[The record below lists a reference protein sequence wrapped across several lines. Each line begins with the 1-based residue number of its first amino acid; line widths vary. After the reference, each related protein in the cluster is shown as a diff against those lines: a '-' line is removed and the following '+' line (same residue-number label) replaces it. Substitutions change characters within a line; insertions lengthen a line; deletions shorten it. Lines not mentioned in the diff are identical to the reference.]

1 MNISIVIPTLDN
13 PDDVANVIESLNLQS
28 LLPSEIVIVDSSSN
42 NEINEL
48 INTIPSQVPLTY
60 KRLGRAYSFDRLFLF
75 LDKLPI
81 VQYFL
86 PTLEQGRAY
95 PYEATNQGALI
106 AKHQWLALLDATTI
120 PNRFWVQDYCQI
132 IEQGDVEVVLGNTQ
146 YLASTFFQ
154 KVLRASTYGANGIET
169 SPGSFIK
176 KEDYLNGF
184 QITEGVRSG
193 GDVDWKNRVKKNF
206 KSSTP
211 EEPYLVYPNL
221 PKSLFPCAKKF
232 FIYSI
237 YTAVQDI
244 SHSIKDLYLIAT
256 LIFTLVLIPKW
267 NSIVGSGQ
275 LDWESSPYY
284 IPHITKIWFISI
296 SLTLLFSIVYNRLVL
311 SKSSKPLFRN
321 VHKLTIL
328 VLISFI
334 IYNWNSFFAD
344 WVEESVWYFPHITKI
359 YVSIIC
365 LASFMYRGIYF
376 PIKNNISLSFLF
388 PMNWFLVGCVGFILD
403 IVKAPGY
410 LLGTI
415 FSPFFKTSR
424 RSSARI

>member
-75 LDKLPI
+75 LNKLPI

-86 PTLEQGRAY
+86 PTLEQGRAF

-232 FIYSI
+232 FIYSM

-267 NSIVGSGQ
+267 NSIVG
-275 LDWESSPYY
+275 WESSPYY

-296 SLTLLFSIVYNRLVL
+296 ALTLLFSIAYNRLVL

-328 VLISFI
+328 VLISFS
-334 IYNWNSFFAD
+334 YLQLEW
-344 WVEESVWYFPHITKI
+344 
-359 YVSIIC
+359 
-365 LASFMYRGIYF
+365 
-376 PIKNNISLSFLF
+376 LF
-388 PMNWFLVGCVGFILD
+388 C
-403 IVKAPGY
+403 
-410 LLGTI
+410 
-415 FSPFFKTSR
+415 
-424 RSSARI
+424 